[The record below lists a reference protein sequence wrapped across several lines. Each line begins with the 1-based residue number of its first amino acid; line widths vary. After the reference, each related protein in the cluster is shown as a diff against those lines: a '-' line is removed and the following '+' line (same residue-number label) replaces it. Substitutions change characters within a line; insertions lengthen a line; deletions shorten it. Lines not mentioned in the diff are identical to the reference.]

1 MRNLRIRLLV
11 AVIVFGCVGCTPAII
26 GVSFALGGAT
36 VGVTYEILDDDPPR
50 DAGADQKEES
60 R

>member
-1 MRNLRIRLLV
+1 MKKVLLILGLL
-11 AVIVFGCVGCTPAII
+11 AVGCTPAII

-36 VGVTYEILDDDPPR
+36 VGVTYEILDDDDPPPPR
-50 DAGADQKEES
+50 DAGVETAKGDA

>member
-1 MRNLRIRLLV
+1 MSVRFVATGVAFV
-11 AVIVFGCVGCTPAII
+11 AVALAAATGCVPAII

-36 VGVTYEILDDDPPR
+36 VGVTYEILDDDPKPQ
-50 DAGADQKEES
+50 DAGAD

>member
-1 MRNLRIRLLV
+1 MSVRFV
-11 AVIVFGCVGCTPAII
+11 AVGVAFVAVALAATTGCVPAII

-36 VGVTYEILDDDPPR
+36 VGVTYEILDDDPKPQ
-50 DAGADQKEES
+50 DAGAD